1 MPTENASTVLHVVE
15 SFGGG
20 VSDAV
25 NCFRLATPEHEHH
38 LLYAL
43 RPGVAVPPEIFD
55 GFTTAVPLPGGHGA
69 RVGATRRR
77 VRELQPDLVH
87 AHSSF
92 AGVYTRLAVSR
103 HNVPIVYSPHCLSF
117 ERRDLS
123 PAMRGAYH
131 AIERLLVPN
140 TTYFAA
146 CSEREALL
154 ARALAPGR
162 PVGVVVNVARPGVDD
177 SARAEPSD
185 DATVVMIGR
194 LAPQKGIAAFARLA
208 RELRER
214 GVPARAVWVGGGEER
229 LAAPLLDAGVEVTGW
244 ISPDAVAGHLSRAA
258 LYVHTAEWEGFPIG
272 LLEALASGVPSLLV
286 DRPYADELPRDLVVP
301 DDELATRVETLIGN
315 PAAREALRSA
325 GVRALAQHTP
335 SRQQEDLRRIY
346 AEVLA
351 TVSEPAGR

>member
-1 MPTENASTVLHVVE
+1 ME

-25 NCFRLATPEHEHH
+25 NSFRIATPEHEHH

-43 RPGVAVPPEIFD
+43 RPGVDVPPGIFD
-55 GFTTAVPLPGGHGA
+55 GFASAVPLPAGHSA
-69 RVGATRRR
+69 RVRATRRR

-103 HNVPIVYSPHCLSF
+103 RTVPIVYSPHCLSF

-123 PAMRGAYH
+123 PAMRGVYQ

-140 TTYFAA
+140 TTSFAA

-162 PVGVVVNVARPGVDD
+162 PVRVVANIPRPGLDG
-177 SARAEPSD
+177 SARAEPPG

-214 GVPARAVWVGGGEER
+214 GVPARAVWVGGGEEH

-244 ISPDAVAGHLSRAA
+244 ISPDAVAEHLSRAS

-286 DRPYADELPRDLVVP
+286 DRPYADELPRELVVS
-301 DDELATRVETLIGN
+301 DDELAARVEVLIGD
-315 PAAREALRSA
+315 PGAREALRA
-325 GVRALAQHTP
+325 VGAHALAQHTP

-346 AEVLA
+346 REAL
-351 TVSEPAGR
+351 TPASVPAADSV